1 MNNTL
6 AQDYAREQEIRRQ
19 YDAADAQGSSEGKE
33 AARAAYK
40 ALTDSIAA
48 KGEAYAKVYRLYSG
62 AQERGNAYID
72 LNEVIWDEKVKETI
86 DALRENGISHF
97 TFSSG
102 WSSAVETAWL
112 FTQNG
117 CQLEGLVE
125 INSPHKAFGSEEYEK
140 AHGYL
145 FSIG

>member
-6 AQDYAREQEIRRQ
+6 AQDYAREQEIKRQ
-19 YDAADAQGSSEGKE
+19 YGTADAQGSEEGKE
-33 AARAAYK
+33 AARAAYR
-40 ALTDSIAA
+40 ALMDGIAA
-48 KGEAYAKVYRLYSG
+48 RGDAYARTYRLYSG
-62 AQERGNAYID
+62 AQERGNEYID

-86 DALRENGISHF
+86 DSLRKCGIEKF

-117 CQLEGLVE
+117 CRLEGLVE
-125 INSPHKAFGSEEYEK
+125 INSQHKAFGSEEYEK

-145 FSIG
+145 FSIQ